1 MSTVLPGVASTNLSN
16 APPTVWTIA
25 DVQARL
31 PGFPADRIR
40 VYPTPGTAT
49 EEDVLEAEAKSNRIC
64 ELIDGTLVEKAMAT
78 YESTLALVLA
88 HFLLGYLDA
97 NNLGTLAG
105 EAGLLKILPG
115 QIRAPDVSFI
125 RWERLPDRRSPKP
138 SIYDVA
144 PDLAV
149 EILSKGNT
157 TEEMSRKLRDYFQAG
172 VRLVW
177 YIEPETRTA
186 RAYTAEHEWTEIGSD
201 GSLRG
206 GEVLPGFELP
216 LAQLFARVDRPREA

>member
-1 MSTVLPGVASTNLSN
+1 MSTVLPD
-16 APPTVWTIA
+16 APPTDWTIA
-25 DVQARL
+25 DVHARL

-49 EEDVLEAEAKSNRIC
+49 EEDVLQAEARSNRIC
-64 ELIDGTLVEKAMAT
+64 ELIDGTLVEKTMAT
-78 YESTLALVLA
+78 NESMLAVALA
-88 HFLLGYLDA
+88 YFLCRYLDT

-125 RWERLPDRRSPKP
+125 RWERLPGRQSPKP
-138 SIYDVA
+138 PIYAVA

-157 TEEMSRKLRDYFQAG
+157 TEEMDRKLRDYFQAG

-177 YIEPETRTA
+177 YIEPTTRTA
-186 RAYTAEHEWTEIGSD
+186 RAYTAEHEWTEIGSE
-201 GSLRG
+201 GSLLG
-206 GEVLPGFELP
+206 GEVLPSFELP
-216 LAQLFARVDRPREA
+216 LAQLFARVDGPQDK